1 MQTLEIKMSPSRVL
15 LLFLGG
21 TLMTLVCL
29 WAGISAAGVIKLV
42 GWFGVIFFGLAT
54 IAWPVAYI
62 KNKNALV
69 LTNDGFYNT
78 STVLFS
84 SQMVPW
90 EHVANIEV
98 AERPREIHVTRNNGA
113 RQIAI
118 VTTAM
123 QLEGN
128 KRENLVGAMFEYRD
142 NRIKQLGLI

>member
-1 MQTLEIKMSPSRVL
+1 M
-15 LLFLGG
+15 
-21 TLMTLVCL
+21 
-29 WAGISAAGVIKLV
+29 

>member
-21 TLMTLVCL
+21 ILMILICL

-54 IAWPVAYI
+54 IAWPVAYF
-62 KNKNALV
+62 KNKM
-69 LTNDGFYNT
+69 
-78 STVLFS
+78 S
-84 SQMVPW
+84 SCSPTTAFTTPQQRFFLPRWFPW

-123 QLEGN
+123 
-128 KRENLVGAMFEYRD
+128 
-142 NRIKQLGLI
+142 